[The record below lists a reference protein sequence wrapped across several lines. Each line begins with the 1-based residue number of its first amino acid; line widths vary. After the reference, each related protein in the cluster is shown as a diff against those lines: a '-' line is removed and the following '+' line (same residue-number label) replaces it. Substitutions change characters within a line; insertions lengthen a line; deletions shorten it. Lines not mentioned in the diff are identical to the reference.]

1 MYILKDTYIW
11 KKAQFVLYD
20 LEYSGNLK
28 NAFGKKCSIW
38 EIAATCGDKEF
49 YVLIN
54 PYLSKA
60 HVDPPVDERYRMPTK
75 DEFVQH
81 NAVSF
86 VEGIRLFAV
95 FLQGLL
101 KSEDQYIV
109 LCSHNGFRGDKLVLE
124 HELITH
130 NMFEE
135 ILQLPIYFF
144 DTLYFIR
151 QHLPNETSYS
161 IPKLYKSLFKE
172 NIKNVH
178 AASSD
183 VVALKRILQHIN
195 KPLEGPIFMLYL
207 TPFSNINGI
216 GTFLQN
222 KFFLAG
228 YTCIEHFFYTTGFE
242 MSDILEALLNHNI
255 INNDIYKLNRVAV
268 EMQNYGFLKF
278 QHLLSC

>member
-151 QHLPNETSYS
+151 QHLPNETSYN

-255 INNDIYKLNRVAV
+255 INDIYKLNRVAV
-268 EMQNYGFLKF
+268 EMQNYGF
-278 QHLLSC
+278 